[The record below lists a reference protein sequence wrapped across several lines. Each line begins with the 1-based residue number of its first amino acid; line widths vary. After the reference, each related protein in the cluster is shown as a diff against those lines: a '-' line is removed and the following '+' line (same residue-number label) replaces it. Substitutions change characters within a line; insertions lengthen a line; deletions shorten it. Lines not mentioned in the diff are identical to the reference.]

1 MIATAAVLTAAALGS
16 PEWGRRH
23 EILATF
29 RTKVEVDQVQGRS
42 LFGLAVLSA
51 AGGIPAALGFLPV
64 AVFVPF
70 GGLVVMSMV
79 RRRLSRTS
87 PGREVAW
94 LAILGVAAIAI
105 YARFETLDTQ
115 AVLGAQA
122 VLGPALL
129 VAPFASG
136 LLTGL
141 AGAAGLVSC
150 VFHVAGGPALK
161 DEMAAGVDPL
171 LRWLQTALAAA
182 VIAAAI
188 AGPSIAILASGP
200 LGGRMMLS
208 VAASTVFLLIAV
220 VAVSF
225 SRRWLPRLPEKPA
238 LISSAAI
245 VALCLLGQP
254 LV

>member
-1 MIATAAVLTAAALGS
+1 MAAAVLGS
-16 PEWGRRH
+16 PEWARRR
-23 EILATF
+23 EILSTF

-42 LFGLAVLSA
+42 LVGLAVLSA

-79 RRRLSRTS
+79 RYRLSSTT
-87 PGREVAW
+87 PGREMAW
-94 LAILGVAAIAI
+94 LAILGVAASAL
-105 YARFETLDTQ
+105 YARFETVDTQ

-150 VFHVAGGPALK
+150 VFHIARGPAFK
-161 DEMAAGVDPL
+161 DELAPGVDPL
-171 LRWLQTALAAA
+171 LRWLQTGLAAA
-182 VIAAAI
+182 LIAAAL
-188 AGPSIAILASGP
+188 AGPSIAMLARGP
-200 LGGRMMLS
+200 LDGRMALA
-208 VAASTVFLLIAV
+208 VAASTLSLLTAV
-220 VAVSF
+220 VAVSY
-225 SRRWLPRLPEKPA
+225 SARWLHRLPEKPA
-238 LISSAAI
+238 LISCAAI
-245 VALCLLGQP
+245 VALCLLAQP